1 MFKSMTF
8 VAQDEPMQEEHG
20 QKGVA
25 AQRWRV
31 VNQSV
36 EAGNDPVMV
45 SAAEVASVSGA
56 TLRSS
61 VVGVPSL
68 APRDTTTDPGTD
80 DDVDGE
86 IAQSRGS
93 EASSISA
100 ISKSKPAQKR
110 NKKHRDK
117 AREKTMQHLRAKAER
132 EGREFHEWVDVK
144 EWREQRRGG
153 LTSEQMKEMVEAM
166 NKIKLST
173 EDRGI
178 RQHTP

>member
-1 MFKSMTF
+1 MRMTL
-8 VAQDEPMQEEHG
+8 VAQDEPMQEEHP
-20 QKGVA
+20 QTVLA

-45 SAAEVASVSGA
+45 SAAEAVSVSGD

-80 DDVDGE
+80 DDDGE

-144 EWREQRRGG
+144 EWREQRR
-153 LTSEQMKEMVEAM
+153 VAW
-166 NKIKLST
+166 
-173 EDRGI
+173 
-178 RQHTP
+178 

>member
-1 MFKSMTF
+1 
-8 VAQDEPMQEEHG
+8 MQEEHP
-20 QKGVA
+20 QKVLA

-45 SAAEVASVSGA
+45 SAAEAVSVSGD

-68 APRDTTTDPGTD
+68 APRDTTGDPGTD
-80 DDVDGE
+80 DDDDE
-86 IAQSRGS
+86 ITQSRGS

-144 EWREQRRGG
+144 VWREQRRGG
-153 LTSEQMKEMVEAM
+153 LTSEQMNEMVEAM
-166 NKIKLST
+166 NKIKLSP